1 MKHDETGKQR
11 PEVAVPVTA
20 VGTEAASRAVAG
32 VRGHAV
38 LLLSKLTFMLNALKK
53 KFFFKVKKSKKS
65 AGSPCSD
72 LRGWLIL
79 STPASI
85 LGSLRG
91 PPRASRDQ
99 TLLPSSAHTPLSL
112 PQPHQA
118 CGGGGGWWQE
128 QGTTVQGRAGQLE
141 GLGATL
147 GCRAPPPQLTTP
159 TLSPML
165 TTPASPTASL
175 LPTPATSFQ
184 EGGGCPSL
192 GMQEPQA
199 GSYFL
204 LVLGPRPPL
213 LPGHLGPDI
222 ALGRG
227 AQGDSGRGGGALS
240 WSLPSGSDMQ
250 DLFAPKRDGLAAR
263 KHKGAMTSAGASGKA
278 ARMRR

>member
-118 CGGGGGWWQE
+118 CGGGGRRVVAGAGNHSTGKSWPVGGSGRYSGVS
-128 QGTTVQGRAGQLE
+128 GT
-141 GLGATL
+141 
-147 GCRAPPPQLTTP
+147 PPPTDDTH
-159 TLSPML
+159 
-165 TTPASPTASL
+165 SL
-175 LPTPATSFQ
+175 PHADTCLPHSF
-184 EGGGCPSL
+184 
-192 GMQEPQA
+192 
-199 GSYFL
+199 
-204 LVLGPRPPL
+204 PPPHACNL
-213 LPGHLGPDI
+213 LPGG
-222 ALGRG
+222 GRVSL
-227 AQGDSGRGGGALS
+227 SG
-240 WSLPSGSDMQ
+240 
-250 DLFAPKRDGLAAR
+250 
-263 KHKGAMTSAGASGKA
+263 HAGASSWQLLPPGPGA
-278 ARMRR
+278 QASPSPWTPWTRHRPGPRSTGGLRAGGGGSLLEPPFWI